1 MKVRAVKVFAVYT
14 LARIGLFAA
23 AYGLIWLVFGHWL
36 AWNALSALYTAI
48 IAMVISSL
56 VAFAT
61 LKSLRADLAA
71 SVEQRAARAK
81 AAFDA
86 KRSGEDD

>member
-1 MKVRAVKVFAVYT
+1 MKVFAVYT
-14 LARIGLFAA
+14 LARLGLFLA
-23 AYGLIWLVFGHWL
+23 AYGLIWLVFGHWI
-36 AWNALSALYTAI
+36 AWNSLSALYTAI

-61 LKSLRADLAA
+61 LSSLRDRLAVQ
-71 SVEQRAARAK
+71 VEQRAHRAK

-86 KRSGEDD
+86 RRSAEDDD

>member
-1 MKVRAVKVFAVYT
+1 MKVFAVYT

-36 AWNALSALYTAI
+36 TWNALSALYTAI

-71 SVEQRAARAK
+71 SVDQRATRAK

-86 KRSGEDD
+86 KRSKEDD